1 MFLRS
6 AAAKKLGQPVPESN
20 FVSEPKSSA
29 PQQTQWYV
37 PSSCLFQYW
46 PVKAGSVPHWRAT
59 WYCSGVNCCCHSW
72 SVLAIFSASFWFIVD
87 PEHEMRGTPESCGP
101 RHPSTSGFGAG
112 AAVENL
118 DRDNLDRENRT
129 KPG

>member
-1 MFLRS
+1 MFWRS
-6 AAAKKLGQPVPESN
+6 AAAKKLGHPVPESN

-59 WYCSGVNCCCHSW
+59 LYCSGVNCCRHSW
-72 SVLAIFSASFWFIVD
+72 SVLVILSSSFSVITLS
-87 PEHEMRGTPESCGP
+87 PGMR
-101 RHPSTSGFGAG
+101 FGGAEKVAPVTAEIIG
-112 AAVENL
+112 AA
-118 DRDNLDRENRT
+118 
-129 KPG
+129 KPQRIAFWALADACG